1 MEMQFFKKLFA
12 QNKSKR
18 KSVSRF
24 SRTVRFEP
32 LENRELLTASPSDA
46 PINVETYSQQYL
58 EDGVFTCNGTL
69 TFSFG
74 GSETSNQADEMT
86 FSAGSVS
93 IKAIPTGLCVNGQG
107 EPLSTVVV
115 NVQAGDS
122 FTAPP
127 GNIQIKGGPFGVYG
141 LEDWTDNDYNDLVVN
156 VSFLPD
162 YVSDPDPESDPKCDC
177 TCGADGVTQNAAGW
191 KDPSNNISRP
201 ADFYNTLN
209 LKAESA
215 LPQNA
220 LNEFPVS
227 VKATYTLNNSITQDV
242 YYTVGSFDPTE
253 KFTTAAQL
261 DTSSLSSGR
270 YDWTIELLYTYAD
283 NTTSNETFTGQT
295 SIVNLSDSPYGAGV
309 NLTGLS
315 HLNFSDWDNQVGS
328 GINWERSCGK
338 KVWFTWDGT
347 DFIAEDGES
356 VNSTLTP
363 NLNGYTIIDHNE
375 RFTFNSA
382 GQLTL
387 REGLTDG
394 ALTMW
399 AYNADGT
406 AYSKTDESG
415 RVTTYSYSNGL
426 LSSVTDFAGRT
437 TTYTYDQ
444 YNRLTSITQPA
455 ADNQSLPQTTS
466 FTYDG
471 TSNRILT
478 QTDPDGTVTA
488 YAYQNGVLTSITRN
502 GITEMQQSAFVSQA
516 LPDLSVEGYDAAH
529 PAQLVSQ
536 QDGQGEYVNKY
547 GVTTSYVLDAN
558 NNVVY
563 QNTNGIEIFS
573 TYDSNGLLLQRT
585 ENNSNTLHVDYRQ
598 TLYEYDARGNL
609 TLVTYPDG
617 STERWTYDGTFDQVT
632 SYTDPLGNRTIYT
645 VDSVTGLTT
654 SARQVVGEV
663 DDLQNGETDDVVTLY
678 AYNADKRLV
687 SVTDALGFVT
697 AYTYDARGNVLTE
710 TTAYGTALAAATLY
724 TYDSADRL
732 TSSTDPLG
740 RTTNYQYDALDRLV
754 QTTLPAAQTGADR
767 LTTQSVYNNLG
778 QLVQSTDVNGAV
790 TVYTYN
796 AAGQLASVATGASTS
811 TYAYNAYGDL
821 LTVTDSLGSVTRY
834 EYNANGKLIAT
845 YAEDGL
851 GASVQTS
858 ATTYDAW
865 GRTATETNAA
875 GVTLSYAYDKM
886 DRVVKITRLNDNV
899 VLETR
904 TYDAAGNLKT
914 VKDALN
920 HTTTYT
926 YDALGNLT
934 QIVNPD
940 GSATQY
946 AYDKL
951 GRIVSTTDALG
962 NTTAYTYDANGNQTS
977 ATDAEGNTTSYTYDA
992 AGQLVSSA
1000 DPSGS
1005 VATYAYDGLGR
1016 NTSVTLSNINNT
1028 ESVTT
1033 STVYSIQTIDSV
1045 RYNVVTQYD
1054 ALGNATVSTYDV
1066 YGDLLSV
1073 QQGTAVTTYNYN
1085 SEGQLI
1091 SQTDALNHTTQYAY
1105 DYLGNLAS
1113 VTAADNTVTTYNYNA
1128 AGQLISQT
1136 DALGTITQYSYDYL
1150 GNVVSTVVINNTG
1163 SLAPSSDNL
1172 YPISSW
1178 LDESQTFNGTSDK
1191 VVIGNPAELNFTG
1204 EITLSATVK
1213 IDSFNGFQDILA
1225 HGYTFSPA
1233 GEVFLRLNGNLIQV
1247 GSYNGP
1253 TYGATALLDASDLG
1267 QWITFT
1273 GTYDGENWNLYKD
1286 GVLIVST
1293 PSAVGAVTVNADWV
1307 IGASAQNDRFF
1318 KGEIKDVAIWDSAL
1332 SAEEIQLYRQYGP
1345 CQYAALNKST
1355 YNAVGWLTSSTDAE
1369 GNTASY
1375 TYDSM
1380 GRVLTVTDAL
1390 ENTTSYTYDL
1400 LGRVFEQTTPQ
1411 GTVTRYTYDA
1421 VGNVLKTE
1429 QYDSSE
1435 IALPA
1440 ASWLD
1445 TAQTFNGTS
1454 DKVVIGN
1461 PADLNFT
1468 GEITLTATVKID
1480 SFNGLQDILAHGYT
1494 FTPDGEVFLRL
1505 LDNQIQVGSFNGM
1518 TYCAS
1523 ANLDASDLGQWIT
1536 FTGTYDGTNWNLYKD
1551 GVLIASTASSIGA
1564 VTVNADW
1571 VIGASAQNNRFFDG
1585 EIKDVAIYRSALTA
1599 TQVAALYN
1607 GTLDNN
1613 VITTTYTYTPAGAV
1627 ASITDPEGNTT
1638 SYQYD
1643 YRGLQTS
1650 ITDPL
1655 GNAITT
1661 AYNAN
1666 GQPVSQTDALNN
1678 TTSYTYNSYG
1688 KVLTVT
1694 DAESN
1699 VTSYSYNLLGQ
1710 MTSLTDPEGN
1720 ATSWTYDSMGRVVSE
1735 TNEKNAIRAYEYD
1748 DLGRLIQTTDR
1759 NGRVIQYEYDYLGR
1773 QTAEKWLD
1781 SNNAVIGSIEYTFDG
1796 NNNLLTVTDSISG
1809 TNYEYQ
1815 YDALNRCIYTCID
1828 AAELNSPVYLSYLYN
1843 DSDLTVTET
1852 LTGLINGV
1860 VAPYYQNVYQ
1870 YDVFG
1875 RLESISQTG
1884 TGLTAKSIEY
1894 FYNKLGQ
1901 RTGATYKQNGGTV
1914 SESAWLYDVAGKISS
1929 IQHKTASDAVF
1940 ADYGFT
1946 WDAGNRITEFE
1957 TVDGTAEYTYDKTG
1971 QLTGADYDYITDE
1984 LYTYDDNGNRTNA
1997 GYVTGEN
2004 NETLSDGVYR
2014 YSYDNEGN
2022 RTEKFLWTDSNNNGI
2037 IDASEKTLVQTYEWD
2052 YRNRLSSVTNYE
2064 NGIAKEVIDYLY
2076 DYLNLMIERTV
2087 TDAATSILQSSDF
2100 NIYSNGQVV
2109 LEYDT
2114 TSSVDVVKT
2123 VNLWGANIDEL
2134 AAVEQIA
2141 QSVNDSNVILWAYG
2155 DHLNSIRD
2163 IVLYDSIAQTAAI
2176 VNHLI
2181 YNAFGILVSS
2191 TDGAANP
2198 ASISP
2203 LLNYRYTGKFF
2214 DDSTG
2219 LQNNINRWYDNTIG
2233 KWISVDPIGF
2243 KGGDSNLYRYARN
2256 TTMFLDHNGLF
2267 TQEDWNAIDNM
2278 SEYEFRMFLDRH
2290 PFDPDYADIKYYYYR
2305 VIQPLN
2311 EIKYQIDLLQKK
2323 LSENPFDK
2331 PYWFINDEILEIERE
2346 RFGIHEWFLNN
2357 SFNDSSNI
2365 VNSPYLRNANPQ
2377 VGIPSVP
2384 YAVNPYGG
2392 FGSNN
2397 SNHNPDSNSE
2407 GSAPHSINDFNW
2419 SINFDRQKY
2428 FTNTSPNIISV
2439 PQISLSSDN
2448 FSKDY
2453 ITKLHVD
2460 NYTNNDSLNKW
2471 KWEYGIDSSPLSILE
2486 KKDSFQH
2493 FASTF
2498 DSYDNKCMTNFEVRR
2513 WGLRPDYN
2521 NGFGFKSN
2529 IYIRFHRIDI
2539 QIDMNFY
2546 YLPEITPF
2554 DLWFFHYNGNR
2565 EQYQFF
2571 FNLKGLW

>member
-74 GSETSNQADEMT
+74 GSETANQDDEMT
-86 FSAGSVS
+86 FSAGGVS
-93 IKAIPTGLCVNGQG
+93 ITATQTGLCVTGQSDPSG
-107 EPLSTVVV
+107 TIVV

-122 FTAPP
+122 FSAPSR
-127 GNIQIKGGPFGVYG
+127 NIQVTGGTFGTYG
-141 LEDWTDNDYNDLVVN
+141 LEDWADSDYNDLVVH

-845 YAEDGL
+845 YTEDGL
-851 GASVQTS
+851 GSSVQTS
-858 ATTYDAW
+858 AVTYDAW

-875 GVTLSYAYDKM
+875 GVTLSYEYDKM
-886 DRVVKITRLNDNV
+886 DRVVKITCLNDNV

-914 VKDALN
+914 VTDALN

-1033 STVYSIQTIDSV
+1033 STVYSIQTVDSV

-1054 ALGNATVSTYDV
+1054 ALGNSVVSTYDV

-1073 QQGTAVTTYNYN
+1073 QQGTAITTYAYN
-1085 SEGQLI
+1085 SEGQLV

-1355 YNAVGWLTSSTDAE
+1355 YNALGWLTTSTDAN
-1369 GNTASY
+1369 GNATSY

-1390 ENTTSYTYDL
+1390 GNTTSYVYDL

-1411 GTVTRYTYDA
+1411 GAVTRYTYDA
-1421 VGNVLKTE
+1421 VGNVTKTE
-1429 QYDSSE
+1429 QYDLS
-1435 IALPA
+1435 
-1440 ASWLD
+1440 D
-1445 TAQTFNGTS
+1445 TS
-1454 DKVVIGN
+1454 
-1461 PADLNFT
+1461 
-1468 GEITLTATVKID
+1468 ITPT
-1480 SFNGLQDILAHGYT
+1480 
-1494 FTPDGEVFLRL
+1494 
-1505 LDNQIQVGSFNGM
+1505 
-1518 TYCAS
+1518 
-1523 ANLDASDLGQWIT
+1523 
-1536 FTGTYDGTNWNLYKD
+1536 
-1551 GVLIASTASSIGA
+1551 
-1564 VTVNADW
+1564 
-1571 VIGASAQNNRFFDG
+1571 
-1585 EIKDVAIYRSALTA
+1585 
-1599 TQVAALYN
+1599 
-1607 GTLDNN
+1607 
-1613 VITTTYTYTPAGAV
+1613 VITTLYTYTPTGAV

-1638 SYQYD
+1638 SYGYD
-1643 YRGLQTS
+1643 YRGL
-1650 ITDPL
+1650 
-1655 GNAITT
+1655 AI
-1661 AYNAN
+1661 
-1666 GQPVSQTDALNN
+1666 
-1678 TTSYTYNSYG
+1678 
-1688 KVLTVT
+1688 
-1694 DAESN
+1694 
-1699 VTSYSYNLLGQ
+1699 
-1710 MTSLTDPEGN
+1710 
-1720 ATSWTYDSMGRVVSE
+1720 SE
-1735 TNEKNAIRAYEYD
+1735 TNAKGYTRYFEYD
-1748 DLGRLIQTTDR
+1748 ANGRLTEKTDR
-1759 NGRVIQYEYDYLGR
+1759 NGRVTTYTYDAAGRLTSESWLDSSNNAVNTFTYQYDILGNLLSAFDGVSSCDYTYDTMNRIDSMTIMFDAQMAVFSYTYDTLGRQTESSLRLNGVQDRTINIEYDYLGR
-1773 QTAEKWLD
+1773 ALSAELTGNALNDILAEFDYNSVGALTDVRRFEWDDTDELYNLIAQSQYQYNARNQITNITHAD
-1781 SNNAVIGSIEYTFDG
+1781 ASNVAIAAHSYSFSPDG
-1796 NNNLLTVTDSISG
+1796 NITQYTNSIDGTVTY
-1809 TNYEYQ
+1809 TN
-1815 YDALNRCIYTCID
+1815 DFL
-1828 AAELNSPVYLSYLYN
+1828 
-1843 DSDLTVTET
+1843 
-1852 LTGLINGV
+1852 
-1860 VAPYYQNVYQ
+1860 
-1870 YDVFG
+1870 
-1875 RLESISQTG
+1875 
-1884 TGLTAKSIEY
+1884 
-1894 FYNKLGQ
+1894 
-1901 RTGATYKQNGGTV
+1901 
-1914 SESAWLYDVAGKISS
+1914 
-1929 IQHKTASDAVF
+1929 
-1940 ADYGFT
+1940 
-1946 WDAGNRITEFE
+1946 
-1957 TVDGTAEYTYDKTG
+1957 G
-1971 QLTGADYDYITDE
+1971 QLTGADYSNLLIHDE
-1984 LYTYDDNGNRTNA
+1984 SYQYDLNGNRELVTNANGDLVVYSTGLNNELNSDGNYSYTYDA
-1997 GYVTGEN
+1997 
-2004 NETLSDGVYR
+2004 
-2014 YSYDNEGN
+2014 EGN
-2022 RTEKFLWTDSNNNGI
+2022 RISKTNAAGTEREL
-2037 IDASEKTLVQTYEWD
+2037 YEWD
-2052 YRNRLSSVTNYE
+2052 YRNRLSSVTKQEYNATTQEWETVQIVEY
-2064 NGIAKEVIDYLY
+2064 AY
-2076 DYLNLMIERTV
+2076 DYNNVLIRKVLDANGDGTADSKTLFLPENYQTAIQLDDADLSDSTYETV
-2087 TDAATSILQSSDF
+2087 SHRYLWTPQNQDKLLA
-2100 NIYSNGQVV
+2100 
-2109 LEYDT
+2109 
-2114 TSSVDVVKT
+2114 DVT
-2123 VNLWGANIDEL
+2123 PTETLWTL
-2134 AAVEQIA
+2134 T
-2141 QSVNDSNVILWAYG
+2141 
-2155 DHLNSIRD
+2155 DHLGTIRD
-2163 IVLYDSIAQTAAI
+2163 IIQNTPSGLVVPAHVIYDAYGNVLSCKDANGTNVSNP
-2176 VNHLI
+2176 VL
-2181 YNAFGILVSS
+2181 FGF
-2191 TDGAANP
+2191 
-2198 ASISP
+2198 
-2203 LLNYRYTGKFF
+2203 TGKYF
-2214 DDSTG
+2214 DADTQ
-2219 LQNNINRWYDNTIG
+2219 LQNNVNRWYDATTG
-2233 KWISVDPIGF
+2233 RWLSTDPIGF
-2243 KGGDSNLYRYARN
+2243 NGNDTNLYRYVGNRIGIS
-2256 TTMFLDHNGLF
+2256 FDIYGLSEYQEGDF
-2267 TQEDWNAIDNM
+2267 TPTIINDLGSGEHGCLADSMTENEQKLYDNM
-2278 SEYEFRMFLDRH
+2278 QWVVFFANVWGYHDAAKHLRH
-2290 PFDPDYADIKYYYYR
+2290 Y
-2305 VIQPLN
+2305 LN
-2311 EIKYQIDLLQKK
+2311 NTGNDLEIDLARFIREVPSAQPIIDEEISMAKNFAETIK
-2323 LSENPFDK
+2323 DK
-2331 PYWFINDEILEIERE
+2331 NSFKISSSRTTEGYATKDTPNWFYAVGGYSLYGKGEVSLCNDEYTMIFTIYFDDRYNWDAGKGVKI
-2346 RFGIHEWFLNN
+2346 FGYPISDVSLGRLH
-2357 SFNDSSNI
+2357 
-2365 VNSPYLRNANPQ
+2365 Q
-2377 VGIPSVP
+2377 VGL
-2384 YAVNPYGG
+2384 GQ
-2392 FGSNN
+2392 
-2397 SNHNPDSNSE
+2397 E
-2407 GSAPHSINDFNW
+2407 FN
-2419 SINFDRQKY
+2419 IKGEVQY
-2428 FTNTSPNIISV
+2428 II
-2439 PQISLSSDN
+2439 
-2448 FSKDY
+2448 
-2453 ITKLHVD
+2453 
-2460 NYTNNDSLNKW
+2460 KW
-2471 KWEYGIDSSPLSILE
+2471 KKGTESYAI
-2486 KKDSFQH
+2486 KDKTPSQKR
-2493 FASTF
+2493 
-2498 DSYDNKCMTNFEVRR
+2498 DLRDNRR
-2513 WGLRPDYN
+2513 
-2521 NGFGFKSN
+2521 
-2529 IYIRFHRIDI
+2529 
-2539 QIDMNFY
+2539 
-2546 YLPEITPF
+2546 
-2554 DLWFFHYNGNR
+2554 
-2565 EQYQFF
+2565 
-2571 FNLKGLW
+2571 

>member
-12 QNKSKR
+12 QNNSKR

-24 SRTVRFEP
+24 SRTSRFEP
-32 LENRELLTASPSDA
+32 LENRELLTASPSDV
-46 PINVETYSQQYL
+46 PINIETYSQQYL

-69 TFSFG
+69 TFSFV

-86 FSAGSVS
+86 FSAGGVS
-93 IKAIPTGLCVNGQG
+93 ITAIPTGLCVNGQG
-107 EPLSTVVV
+107 EPSSTVVV

-122 FTAPP
+122 FTTPP
-127 GNIQIKGGPFGVYG
+127 GNIKYPDGPFGVYG

-162 YVSDPDPESDPKCDC
+162 YVSDPDPESDPKCEC
-177 TCGADGVTQNAAGW
+177 TCGINDVTQNAAGW
-191 KDPSNNISRP
+191 KDPSNFISLP
-201 ADFYNTLN
+201 ADFYNILN
-209 LKAESA
+209 LKAEST

-227 VKATYTLNNSITQDV
+227 VKATYTLNNSITQEV
-242 YYTVGSFDPTE
+242 YYTVGSFDPSE

-283 NTTSNETFTGQT
+283 NTTSNETFSGQT

-356 VNSTLTP
+356 VNSTLTS
-363 NLNGYTIIDHNE
+363 NLNGTYTIIDHNE

-394 ALTMW
+394 ALTTW

-406 AYSKTDESG
+406 ANSKTDESG

-437 TTYTYDQ
+437 TTYSYDQ
-444 YNRLTSITQPA
+444 YNRLTTIAQPA

-529 PAQLVSQ
+529 PAQLISQ

-585 ENNSNTLHVDYRQ
+585 ENNSNTSSVDYRQ

-609 TLVTYPDG
+609 TLVTYPDN
-617 STERWTYDGTFDQVT
+617 STESWTYDGTFDQVT
-632 SYTDPLGNRTIYT
+632 SYTDPLGNVTLYT

-710 TTAYGTALAAATLY
+710 TTAYGTALAAATVY

-740 RTTNYQYDALDRLV
+740 RTTNYQYDNLDRLI
-754 QTTLPAAQTGADR
+754 QTTLPAAQTGAGR

-778 QLVQSTDVNGAV
+778 QLTQSTDVNGAV

-845 YAEDGL
+845 YTEDGL
-851 GASVQTS
+851 GDSVQTS

-1005 VATYAYDGLGR
+1005 VASYTYDGLGR
-1016 NTSVTLSNINNT
+1016 NTSVTLSNASGT
-1028 ESVTT
+1028 ASTTT
-1033 STVYSIQTIDSV
+1033 STTYSIETNNGV

-1073 QQGTAVTTYNYN
+1073 QQGTAITTYAYN
-1085 SEGQLI
+1085 SEGQLL

-1136 DALGTITQYSYDYL
+1136 DALGAVTQYSYDYS
-1150 GNVVSTVVINNTG
+1150 GSVVSTVVINNTG
-1163 SLAPSSDNL
+1163 SLAPSSD
-1172 YPISSW
+1172 
-1178 LDESQTFNGTSDK
+1178 D
-1191 VVIGNPAELNFTG
+1191 
-1204 EITLSATVK
+1204 LSPV
-1213 IDSFNGFQDILA
+1213 D
-1225 HGYTFSPA
+1225 
-1233 GEVFLRLNGNLIQV
+1233 
-1247 GSYNGP
+1247 
-1253 TYGATALLDASDLG
+1253 
-1267 QWITFT
+1267 
-1273 GTYDGENWNLYKD
+1273 
-1286 GVLIVST
+1286 
-1293 PSAVGAVTVNADWV
+1293 
-1307 IGASAQNDRFF
+1307 
-1318 KGEIKDVAIWDSAL
+1318 
-1332 SAEEIQLYRQYGP
+1332 
-1345 CQYAALNKST
+1345 
-1355 YNAVGWLTSSTDAE
+1355 
-1369 GNTASY
+1369 
-1375 TYDSM
+1375 
-1380 GRVLTVTDAL
+1380 
-1390 ENTTSYTYDL
+1390 
-1400 LGRVFEQTTPQ
+1400 
-1411 GTVTRYTYDA
+1411 
-1421 VGNVLKTE
+1421 
-1429 QYDSSE
+1429 
-1435 IALPA
+1435 
-1440 ASWLD
+1440 SWLD

-1461 PADLNFT
+1461 PSDLNFT

-1480 SFNGLQDILAHGYT
+1480 AFGGAQDILAHGYT
-1494 FTPDGEVFLRL
+1494 RNPNAEVFLRL
-1505 LDNQIQVGSFNGM
+1505 SGNKIQVGSYNGSNHY
-1518 TYCAS
+1518 TES
-1523 ANLDASDLGQWIT
+1523 TLSNDDLGQWIT

-1551 GVLIASTASSIGA
+1551 GVLIASSASSVGAVTVNADWVIGASAQNDRFFDGDIKDVAIWDSALSAEEIQLYRQYGACQYTSLNKSTYNAAGWLTSSTDANGNTTSYTYDSMGRVLTVTDALNQTTSYSYDLLGRVYEQTTPQGAVTRYTYDAVGNVLKTEQYDSTQTALPAASWLDVAETFNGTSDKVVIGNQSELNFTGEITLTATVKIDAFNGLQDILAHGYTQNPNAEVFLRLNGNKIQVGSYNGQTYYTESTLSESDLGQWITFTGTYDGENWNLYKDGVLIASSASSVGA

-1585 EIKDVAIYRSALTA
+1585 DIKDVAVYRSALSA
-1599 TQVAALYN
+1599 SQVAALYN

-1613 VITTTYTYTPAGAV
+1613 VITTLYTYTPTGAV

-1638 SYQYD
+1638 SYSYD
-1643 YRGLQTS
+1643 YRGLV
-1650 ITDPL
+1650 I
-1655 GNAITT
+1655 
-1661 AYNAN
+1661 
-1666 GQPVSQTDALNN
+1666 
-1678 TTSYTYNSYG
+1678 
-1688 KVLTVT
+1688 
-1694 DAESN
+1694 
-1699 VTSYSYNLLGQ
+1699 
-1710 MTSLTDPEGN
+1710 
-1720 ATSWTYDSMGRVVSE
+1720 SE
-1735 TNEKNAIRAYEYD
+1735 TNAKGYTRYFEYD
-1748 DLGRLIQTTDR
+1748 AAGRLTEKTDR
-1759 NGRVIQYEYDYLGR
+1759 NGRVTTYTYDAAGRLTSESWLDSSNNAVNTFTYQYDILGNLLSAFDGVSCCDYTYDIMNRIDSKIILFDAQMAIFSYSYDTLGRQTESSLRLNGVQDRTINIEYDYLGR
-1773 QTAEKWLD
+1773 ALSAELTGNAIND
-1781 SNNAVIGSIEYTFDG
+1781 ILAEFDYNAVGA
-1796 NNNLLTVTDSISG
+1796 LTNV
-1809 TNYEYQ
+1809 NRYEWDDNDDLY
-1815 YDALNRCIYTCID
+1815 
-1828 AAELNSPVYLSYLYN
+1828 EL
-1843 DSDLTVTET
+1843 
-1852 LTGLINGV
+1852 I
-1860 VAPYYQNVYQ
+1860 
-1870 YDVFG
+1870 
-1875 RLESISQTG
+1875 
-1884 TGLTAKSIEY
+1884 AKSNIQ
-1894 FYNKLGQ
+1894 YNARNQ
-1901 RTGATYKQNGGTV
+1901 IT
-1914 SESAWLYDVAGKISS
+1914 S
-1929 IQHKTASDAVF
+1929 INHQ
-1940 ADYGFT
+1940 
-1946 WDAGNRITEFE
+1946 
-1957 TVDGTAEYTYDKTG
+1957 
-1971 QLTGADYDYITDE
+1971 
-1984 LYTYDDNGNRTNA
+1984 
-1997 GYVTGEN
+1997 
-2004 NETLSDGVYR
+2004 
-2014 YSYDNEGN
+2014 
-2022 RTEKFLWTDSNNNGI
+2022 DSNNNNIVSHGYLYNADGNI
-2037 IDASEKTLVQTYEWD
+2037 SQYTNSLDGSVLYDYDFLGQLIGADYSNLNIPDESYQYDLNGNRELVTNANGDLVVYSTGLNNELNSDGNYSYTYDAEGNRISKTNSTGTERELYEWD
-2052 YRNRLSSVTNYE
+2052 YRNRLSKVTKQTYDSVSETWEDVQIVEY
-2064 NGIAKEVIDYLY
+2064 AY
-2076 DYLNLMIERTV
+2076 DYNNVLIRKVLDANGDGTADSKTLFLPENYQTAIQLDDADLSDSTYETV
-2087 TDAATSILQSSDF
+2087 SHRYLWTP
-2100 NIYSNGQVV
+2100 GQQDK
-2109 LEYDT
+2109 LLA
-2114 TSSVDVVKT
+2114 DVT
-2123 VNLWGANIDEL
+2123 PTETLWTL
-2134 AAVEQIA
+2134 T
-2141 QSVNDSNVILWAYG
+2141 
-2155 DHLNSIRD
+2155 DHLGTIRD
-2163 IVLYDSIAQTAAI
+2163 IVKNTPSGLIVPAHIIYDAYGNVLSCKDPNGTDVSNPVI
-2176 VNHLI
+2176 
-2181 YNAFGILVSS
+2181 FGF
-2191 TDGAANP
+2191 
-2198 ASISP
+2198 
-2203 LLNYRYTGKFF
+2203 TGKYF
-2214 DDSTG
+2214 DADTQ
-2219 LQNNINRWYDNTIG
+2219 LQNNVNRWYDSTTG
-2233 KWISVDPIGF
+2233 RWLSTDPIGF
-2243 KGGDSNLYRYARN
+2243 NGNDTNLYRYVGN
-2256 TTMFLDHNGLF
+2256 SINHYLDFNGLVKLMPIHVKYYCDKCGTF
-2267 TQEDWNAIDNM
+2267 VIPKTKEVYSVQHINIRTPITFKGIFAAQLKIQVDTGIKKLTYNEEINVIKYLKDIWEDEFIILKETIDNRPKGGCKKGKM
-2278 SEYEFRMFLDRH
+2278 
-2290 PFDPDYADIKYYYYR
+2290 YR
-2305 VIQPLN
+2305 VYSDKSKAQSEFKIKIPLDQRKRTYSS
-2311 EIKYQIDLLQKK
+2311 EISVSFDETGKIIAFHGIKIKYQIEYEIDTGA
-2323 LSENPFDK
+2323 
-2331 PYWFINDEILEIERE
+2331 EILIE
-2346 RFGIHEWFLNN
+2346 
-2357 SFNDSSNI
+2357 
-2365 VNSPYLRNANPQ
+2365 
-2377 VGIPSVP
+2377 
-2384 YAVNPYGG
+2384 
-2392 FGSNN
+2392 
-2397 SNHNPDSNSE
+2397 
-2407 GSAPHSINDFNW
+2407 
-2419 SINFDRQKY
+2419 Y
-2428 FTNTSPNIISV
+2428 F
-2439 PQISLSSDN
+2439 
-2448 FSKDY
+2448 
-2453 ITKLHVD
+2453 HC
-2460 NYTNNDSLNKW
+2460 
-2471 KWEYGIDSSPLSILE
+2471 
-2486 KKDSFQH
+2486 H
-2493 FASTF
+2493 
-2498 DSYDNKCMTNFEVRR
+2498 C
-2513 WGLRPDYN
+2513 
-2521 NGFGFKSN
+2521 
-2529 IYIRFHRIDI
+2529 
-2539 QIDMNFY
+2539 
-2546 YLPEITPF
+2546 
-2554 DLWFFHYNGNR
+2554 
-2565 EQYQFF
+2565 
-2571 FNLKGLW
+2571 

>member
-1 MEMQFFKKLFA
+1 MRMQFFKKLFA
-12 QNKSKR
+12 QTKSKR
-18 KSVSRF
+18 NSVSRF

-69 TFSFG
+69 TVTFL
-74 GSETSNQADEMT
+74 GSETANQDDEMT
-86 FSAGSVS
+86 FSAGGVS
-93 IKAIPTGLCVNGQG
+93 ITATQTGLCVTGQSDPSG
-107 EPLSTVVV
+107 TIVV

-122 FTAPP
+122 FSAPS
-127 GNIQIKGGPFGVYG
+127 GNIQVTGGTFGTYG
-141 LEDWTDNDYNDLVVN
+141 LEDWADSDYNDLVVG

-191 KDPSNNISRP
+191 KDPSNNISLP

-209 LKAESA
+209 LKAEST

-242 YYTVGSFDPTE
+242 YYTVGSFDPSE
-253 KFTTAAQL
+253 KFTTAALL

-363 NLNGYTIIDHNE
+363 NLNGTYTIIDHNE

-437 TTYTYDQ
+437 TTYSYDQ
-444 YNRLTSITQPA
+444 SNRLTSITQPA

-502 GITEMQQSAFVSQA
+502 GITEMQQSAFASQA

-585 ENNSNTLHVDYRQ
+585 ENNSNTSSVDYRQ

-609 TLVTYPDG
+609 TLVTYLDG

-654 SARQVVGEV
+654 SARQVVGEL
-663 DDLQNGETDDVVTLY
+663 DSPQNGETDDVVTLY

-778 QLVQSTDVNGAV
+778 QLTQSTDVNGAV
-790 TVYTYN
+790 TTYTYN
-796 AAGQLASVATGASTS
+796 AAGQLATITTGASIT

-821 LTVTDSLGSVTRY
+821 LTVTDSLGAITRY
-834 EYNANGKLIAT
+834 EYNANGKLVAT
-845 YAEDGL
+845 YTEDQT

-858 ATTYDAW
+858 AVTYDAW

-875 GVTLSYAYDKM
+875 GVTLSYEYDKM

-962 NTTAYTYDANGNQTS
+962 NTTSYTYDANGNQTS
-977 ATDAEGNTTSYTYDA
+977 ATDALNHTTSYTYAA
-992 AGQLVSSA
+992 AGQLVSST

-1016 NTSVTLSNINNT
+1016 NTSVTLSNVSGT
-1028 ESVTT
+1028 ESTTT
-1033 STVYSIQTIDSV
+1033 STTYSIETNNGV

-1054 ALGNATVSTYDV
+1054 ALGNATVSTYNV

-1073 QQGTAVTTYNYN
+1073 QQGTATTTYTYN
-1085 SEGQLI
+1085 SEGQLLT
-1091 SQTDALNHTTQYAY
+1091 QTDALGNTTSYSY

-1113 VTAADNTVTTYNYNA
+1113 VIAADNTVTTYNYNA

-1136 DALGTITQYSYDYL
+1136 DALGVTTRYEYNYS
-1150 GNVVSTVVINNTG
+1150 GQVVKTTVAENSVVPA
-1163 SLAPSSDNL
+1163 LA
-1172 YPISSW
+1172 SW

-1191 VVIGNPAELNFTG
+1191 VVIGNPSDLNFTG

-1213 IDSFNGFQDILA
+1213 IDAFGGAQDIIA
-1225 HGYTFSPA
+1225 HGYTLSPDA
-1233 GEVFLRLNGNLIQV
+1233 EIFLRLSGNEIQV
-1247 GSYNGP
+1247 GSYDGT
-1253 TYGATALLDASDLG
+1253 TYFTAAALTAADLG
-1267 QWITFT
+1267 TWITFT

-1355 YNAVGWLTSSTDAE
+1355 YNALGWLTSSTDAE
-1369 GNTASY
+1369 GNATSY

-1390 ENTTSYTYDL
+1390 GNTTSYTYDL

-1411 GTVTRYTYDA
+1411 GAVTRYTYDA
-1421 VGNVLKTE
+1421 VGNVTKTE
-1429 QYDSSE
+1429 QYDNSQT
-1435 IALPA
+1435 AFPA

-1445 TAQTFNGTS
+1445 TAQTFNGYS

-1480 SFNGLQDILAHGYT
+1480 AFNGAQDIIAHGYT
-1494 FTPDGEVFLRL
+1494 LSPDAEIFLRL
-1505 LDNQIQVGSFNGM
+1505 SGNEIQVGSYDGT
-1518 TYCAS
+1518 TYFTA
-1523 ANLDASDLGQWIT
+1523 AALTAADLGTWIT
-1536 FTGTYDGTNWNLYKD
+1536 FTGTYDGENWNLYKD
-1551 GVLIASTASSIGA
+1551 GVLIASSASSVGA
-1564 VTVNADW
+1564 VTVNSDW

-1585 EIKDVAIYRSALTA
+1585 DIKDVAVYRSALSA
-1599 TQVAALYN
+1599 SQVAALYN
-1607 GTLDNN
+1607 GTLENN
-1613 VITTTYTYTPAGAV
+1613 IVTTSYAYTPSGAV

-1638 SYQYD
+1638 SYGYD
-1643 YRGLQTS
+1643 YRGL
-1650 ITDPL
+1650 
-1655 GNAITT
+1655 AI
-1661 AYNAN
+1661 
-1666 GQPVSQTDALNN
+1666 
-1678 TTSYTYNSYG
+1678 
-1688 KVLTVT
+1688 
-1694 DAESN
+1694 
-1699 VTSYSYNLLGQ
+1699 
-1710 MTSLTDPEGN
+1710 
-1720 ATSWTYDSMGRVVSE
+1720 SE
-1735 TNEKNAIRAYEYD
+1735 TNAKGYTRYFEYD
-1748 DLGRLIQTTDR
+1748 ANGRLTEKTDR
-1759 NGRVIQYEYDYLGR
+1759 NGRVTTYTYDTAGRLTSERWLDLSNNAVNAFTYTYDLLGNLLTVSDGVSSYTYTYDTMNRIDTMSFTFDGQTALFDYAYDLAGRQTQSALTLNNVADRTINIEYDYLGR
-1773 QTAEKWLD
+1773 AISAELTGNAINDILAEFDYNAVGALTNVNRYEWDDNDDLYELIARSNIQYNANNQITNINHQD
-1781 SNNAVIGSIEYTFDG
+1781 SNN
-1796 NNNLLTVTDSISG
+1796 NNIVSHG
-1809 TNYEYQ
+1809 
-1815 YDALNRCIYTCID
+1815 
-1828 AAELNSPVYLSYLYN
+1828 YLYN
-1843 DSDLTVTET
+1843 AD
-1852 LTGLINGV
+1852 GN
-1860 VAPYYQNVYQ
+1860 
-1870 YDVFG
+1870 
-1875 RLESISQTG
+1875 ISQYTNSLDG
-1884 TGLTAKSIEY
+1884 S
-1894 FYNKLGQ
+1894 
-1901 RTGATYKQNGGTV
+1901 V
-1914 SESAWLYDVAGKISS
+1914 LYD
-1929 IQHKTASDAVF
+1929 
-1940 ADYGFT
+1940 
-1946 WDAGNRITEFE
+1946 
-1957 TVDGTAEYTYDKTG
+1957 YDFLG
-1971 QLTGADYDYITDE
+1971 QLTGANYSNLDITDE
-1984 LYTYDDNGNRTNA
+1984 SYQYDINGNRELVTNANGDLVVYSTGLNNELNSDGNYSYTYDA
-1997 GYVTGEN
+1997 
-2004 NETLSDGVYR
+2004 
-2014 YSYDNEGN
+2014 EGN
-2022 RTEKFLWTDSNNNGI
+2022 RISKTNAAGTERELYS
-2037 IDASEKTLVQTYEWD
+2037 WD
-2052 YRNRLSSVTNYE
+2052 YRNRLESVTKQEYNATTQEWQTVQIVEY
-2064 NGIAKEVIDYLY
+2064 AY
-2076 DYLNLMIERTV
+2076 DYNNVLIRKVLDANGDGTADSKTLFLPENYQTAIQLDDADLSDSTYETV
-2087 TDAATSILQSSDF
+2087 SHRYLWTPQNQDKLLA
-2100 NIYSNGQVV
+2100 
-2109 LEYDT
+2109 
-2114 TSSVDVVKT
+2114 DVT
-2123 VNLWGANIDEL
+2123 PSETLWTL
-2134 AAVEQIA
+2134 
-2141 QSVNDSNVILWAYG
+2141 S
-2155 DHLNSIRD
+2155 DHLGTIRD
-2163 IVLYDSIAQTAAI
+2163 IIQQTSTGIIQKAHIIYDAYGNVLSCKDANGTDIDNP
-2176 VNHLI
+2176 VL
-2181 YNAFGILVSS
+2181 FGF
-2191 TDGAANP
+2191 
-2198 ASISP
+2198 
-2203 LLNYRYTGKFF
+2203 TGKYF
-2214 DDSTG
+2214 DADTQ
-2219 LQNNINRWYDNTIG
+2219 LQNNVNRWYDAVTG
-2233 KWISVDPIGF
+2233 RWLSTDPIGF
-2243 KGGDSNLYRYARN
+2243 NGNDTNLYRYAGNKGVIFKDSLGLISDSVTLSINEAIATGNISYLRFLLEQQIRLN
-2256 TTMFLDHNGLF
+2256 LSKETVLYVKTAIRIMEYSDTMKSGDTIRDTCQTHKIQCLMTRLADYDWYWGTGHRCDNCYNSCIQNNGVWPCKL
-2267 TQEDWNAIDNM
+2267 WNGKTC
-2278 SEYEFRMFLDRH
+2278 
-2290 PFDPDYADIKYYYYR
+2290 KYY
-2305 VIQPLN
+2305 N
-2311 EIKYQIDLLQKK
+2311 FKK
-2323 LSENPFDK
+2323 
-2331 PYWFINDEILEIERE
+2331 
-2346 RFGIHEWFLNN
+2346 
-2357 SFNDSSNI
+2357 
-2365 VNSPYLRNANPQ
+2365 
-2377 VGIPSVP
+2377 
-2384 YAVNPYGG
+2384 
-2392 FGSNN
+2392 
-2397 SNHNPDSNSE
+2397 
-2407 GSAPHSINDFNW
+2407 
-2419 SINFDRQKY
+2419 
-2428 FTNTSPNIISV
+2428 
-2439 PQISLSSDN
+2439 
-2448 FSKDY
+2448 SK
-2453 ITKLHVD
+2453 
-2460 NYTNNDSLNKW
+2460 
-2471 KWEYGIDSSPLSILE
+2471 
-2486 KKDSFQH
+2486 
-2493 FASTF
+2493 
-2498 DSYDNKCMTNFEVRR
+2498 
-2513 WGLRPDYN
+2513 
-2521 NGFGFKSN
+2521 
-2529 IYIRFHRIDI
+2529 
-2539 QIDMNFY
+2539 
-2546 YLPEITPF
+2546 
-2554 DLWFFHYNGNR
+2554 
-2565 EQYQFF
+2565 
-2571 FNLKGLW
+2571 

>member
-24 SRTVRFEP
+24 SRTSRFEP
-32 LENRELLTASPSDA
+32 LENRELLTASPLDV
-46 PINVETYSQQYL
+46 PINIETYSQQYL

-69 TFSFG
+69 TVTFL
-74 GSETSNQADEMT
+74 GSETANQDDEMT
-86 FSAGSVS
+86 FSAGGVS
-93 IKAIPTGLCVNGQG
+93 ITATQTGLCVTGQSDPSG
-107 EPLSTVVV
+107 TIVV
-115 NVQAGDS
+115 NVHAGDS
-122 FTAPP
+122 FTAPT

-141 LEDWTDNDYNDLVVN
+141 LEDWADSDYNDLVVG

-162 YVSDPDPESDPKCDC
+162 YVSDPDPESDPKCEC
-177 TCGADGVTQNAAGW
+177 TCGINDVTQNAAGW
-191 KDPSNNISRP
+191 KDPSNFISLP
-201 ADFYNTLN
+201 ADFYNTLT
-209 LKAESA
+209 LKAEST

-347 DFIAEDGES
+347 NFIAEDGES
-356 VNSTLTP
+356 VNSTLTS

-382 GQLTL
+382 GQLTR

-406 AYSKTDESG
+406 ASSKTDESG

-437 TTYTYDQ
+437 TTYSYDQ

-478 QTDPDGTVTA
+478 QTDPDGAVTA

-502 GITEMQQSAFVSQA
+502 GVTEMQQSAFVSQA

-547 GVTTSYVLDAN
+547 GVTTSYVLDAG

-573 TYDSNGLLLQRT
+573 TYDSNGLLLQRL
-585 ENNSNTLHVDYRQ
+585 ENNSNTSSVDYRQ

-609 TLVTYPDG
+609 TLVTYPDN

-632 SYTDPLGNRTIYT
+632 SYTDPLGNKTIYT

-710 TTAYGTALAAATLY
+710 TTAYGTALAAATFY

-732 TSSTDPLG
+732 TSSTDTLG

-754 QTTLPAAQTGADR
+754 QTTLPAAQSGADR

-845 YAEDGL
+845 YTENQTSAR
-851 GASVQTS
+851 VQTS
-858 ATTYDAW
+858 AVTYDAW

-914 VKDALN
+914 VTDALN

-951 GRIVSTTDALG
+951 GRIVSTTDALR
-962 NTTAYTYDANGNQTS
+962 NTTSYTYDANGNQTS

-1016 NTSVTLSNINNT
+1016 NTSVTQSNINKT

-1033 STVYSIQTIDSV
+1033 STVYSIQTVDSV

-1054 ALGNATVSTYDV
+1054 ALGNATTSTYNV
-1066 YGDLLSV
+1066 YGDLFSV
-1073 QQGTAVTTYNYN
+1073 QQGTATTSYTY
-1085 SEGQLI
+1085 SSGGQLLT
-1091 SQTDALNHTTQYAY
+1091 QTDALGNTTSYAY

-1113 VTAADNTVTTYNYNA
+1113 VIAADNTVTTYNYNA
-1128 AGQLISQT
+1128 AGQLLSQT

-1191 VVIGNPAELNFTG
+1191 VVIGNPSELNFTG

-1293 PSAVGAVTVNADWV
+1293 PAPVGAVTVNADWV

-1345 CQYAALNKST
+1345 CQYASLNKST
-1355 YNAVGWLTSSTDAE
+1355 YNVLGWLTSSTDAE
-1369 GNTASY
+1369 GNATSY

-1400 LGRVFEQTTPQ
+1400 LGRVYEQTTPQ
-1411 GTVTRYTYDA
+1411 GTVIRYTYDA
-1421 VGNVLKTE
+1421 VGNVTKTE
-1429 QYDSSE
+1429 QYDLS
-1435 IALPA
+1435 
-1440 ASWLD
+1440 D
-1445 TAQTFNGTS
+1445 TS
-1454 DKVVIGN
+1454 
-1461 PADLNFT
+1461 
-1468 GEITLTATVKID
+1468 ITPT
-1480 SFNGLQDILAHGYT
+1480 
-1494 FTPDGEVFLRL
+1494 
-1505 LDNQIQVGSFNGM
+1505 
-1518 TYCAS
+1518 
-1523 ANLDASDLGQWIT
+1523 
-1536 FTGTYDGTNWNLYKD
+1536 
-1551 GVLIASTASSIGA
+1551 
-1564 VTVNADW
+1564 
-1571 VIGASAQNNRFFDG
+1571 
-1585 EIKDVAIYRSALTA
+1585 
-1599 TQVAALYN
+1599 
-1607 GTLDNN
+1607 
-1613 VITTTYTYTPAGAV
+1613 VITTLYTYTPTGAV
-1627 ASITDPEGNTT
+1627 ASITDPEGNIT
-1638 SYQYD
+1638 SYGYD
-1643 YRGLQTS
+1643 YRGL
-1650 ITDPL
+1650 
-1655 GNAITT
+1655 AI
-1661 AYNAN
+1661 
-1666 GQPVSQTDALNN
+1666 
-1678 TTSYTYNSYG
+1678 
-1688 KVLTVT
+1688 
-1694 DAESN
+1694 
-1699 VTSYSYNLLGQ
+1699 
-1710 MTSLTDPEGN
+1710 
-1720 ATSWTYDSMGRVVSE
+1720 SE
-1735 TNEKNAIRAYEYD
+1735 TNAKGYTRYFEYD
-1748 DLGRLIQTTDR
+1748 ANGRLTEKTDR
-1759 NGRVIQYEYDYLGR
+1759 NGRVTTYTYDAAGRLTSESWLDSSNNAVNTFTYQYDILGNLLSAFDGVSSYVYTYDTMNRLDTMLFTFDGQTALFDYAYDLVGRQTQSALTLNNVADRTINIEYDYLGR
-1773 QTAEKWLD
+1773 AISAELTGNVLNDILAEFDYNAVGALTDVRRFEWDDTDELYNLIAQSQYQYNARNQITSITHQD
-1781 SNNAVIGSIEYTFDG
+1781 SNN
-1796 NNNLLTVTDSISG
+1796 NNTVSHG
-1809 TNYEYQ
+1809 
-1815 YDALNRCIYTCID
+1815 
-1828 AAELNSPVYLSYLYN
+1828 YLYN
-1843 DSDLTVTET
+1843 AD
-1852 LTGLINGV
+1852 GN
-1860 VAPYYQNVYQ
+1860 
-1870 YDVFG
+1870 
-1875 RLESISQTG
+1875 ISQYTNSLDG
-1884 TGLTAKSIEY
+1884 S
-1894 FYNKLGQ
+1894 
-1901 RTGATYKQNGGTV
+1901 V
-1914 SESAWLYDVAGKISS
+1914 LYD
-1929 IQHKTASDAVF
+1929 
-1940 ADYGFT
+1940 
-1946 WDAGNRITEFE
+1946 
-1957 TVDGTAEYTYDKTG
+1957 YDFLG
-1971 QLTGADYDYITDE
+1971 QLTGADYSNLLIHDE
-1984 LYTYDDNGNRTNA
+1984 SYQYDLNGNRELVTNA
-1997 GYVTGEN
+1997 NGDLVVYTTGTN
-2004 NETLSDGVYR
+2004 NELTSDGAFTYA
-2014 YSYDNEGN
+2014 YDAEGN
-2022 RTEKFLWTDSNNNGI
+2022 RISKTNAAGTEREL
-2037 IDASEKTLVQTYEWD
+2037 YEWD
-2052 YRNRLSSVTNYE
+2052 YRNRLSSVTKQEYNATTQTWETVQIVEY
-2064 NGIAKEVIDYLY
+2064 AY
-2076 DYLNLMIERTV
+2076 DYNNVLIRKVLDANGDGTADSKTLFLPENYQTAIQLDDADLSDL
-2087 TDAATSILQSSDF
+2087 TDATVSHRYLWTP
-2100 NIYSNGQVV
+2100 GQQDK
-2109 LEYDT
+2109 LLA
-2114 TSSVDVVKT
+2114 DVT
-2123 VNLWGANIDEL
+2123 PTETLWTL
-2134 AAVEQIA
+2134 T
-2141 QSVNDSNVILWAYG
+2141 
-2155 DHLNSIRD
+2155 DHLGTIRD
-2163 IVLYDSIAQTAAI
+2163 IVKNTPSGLVVPAHIIYDAYGNVLSCKDPNGTDIESPI
-2176 VNHLI
+2176 L
-2181 YNAFGILVSS
+2181 FGF
-2191 TDGAANP
+2191 
-2198 ASISP
+2198 
-2203 LLNYRYTGKFF
+2203 TGKYF
-2214 DDSTG
+2214 DADTQ
-2219 LQNNINRWYDNTIG
+2219 LQNNVNRWYDATTG
-2233 KWISVDPIGF
+2233 RWLSTDPIGF
-2243 KGGDSNLYRYARN
+2243 EGNDTNLYRYAGN
-2256 TTMFLDHNGLF
+2256 KIPQMLDTWGLF
-2267 TQEDWNAIDNM
+2267 NIETLLCTIKKERPALYENVRSNKVKIYTVDNFLRKYLIKSDKTQKI
-2278 SEYEFRMFLDRH
+2278 
-2290 PFDPDYADIKYYYYR
+2290 
-2305 VIQPLN
+2305 
-2311 EIKYQIDLLQKK
+2311 EI
-2323 LSENPFDK
+2323 
-2331 PYWFINDEILEIERE
+2331 R
-2346 RFGIHEWFLNN
+2346 
-2357 SFNDSSNI
+2357 DSS
-2365 VNSPYLRNANPQ
+2365 
-2377 VGIPSVP
+2377 
-2384 YAVNPYGG
+2384 
-2392 FGSNN
+2392 
-2397 SNHNPDSNSE
+2397 E
-2407 GSAPHSINDFNW
+2407 
-2419 SINFDRQKY
+2419 
-2428 FTNTSPNIISV
+2428 
-2439 PQISLSSDN
+2439 
-2448 FSKDY
+2448 
-2453 ITKLHVD
+2453 TKAL
-2460 NYTNNDSLNKW
+2460 
-2471 KWEYGIDSSPLSILE
+2471 
-2486 KKDSFQH
+2486 
-2493 FASTF
+2493 F
-2498 DSYDNKCMTNFEVRR
+2498 DSTKN
-2513 WGLRPDYN
+2513 
-2521 NGFGFKSN
+2521 S
-2529 IYIRFHRIDI
+2529 IYIRKEKNGAILTDCEVIKYLTHEIIHAYDFHQRKDI
-2539 QIDMNFY
+2539 WKDKSVREIRAYVGSYVLYHYLQTGQLLTKKDKEIQDYLMQIKNMLNS
-2546 YLPEITPF
+2546 
-2554 DLWFFHYNGNR
+2554 R
-2565 EQYQFF
+2565 EAYSAKELNDGFVQEYAGEVII
-2571 FNLKGLW
+2571 NETVIWDWTKEPDCNSNKPLEPKCCN

>member
-1 MEMQFFKKLFA
+1 MQFFKKLFA

-24 SRTVRFEP
+24 SRTSRFEP
-32 LENRELLTASPSDA
+32 LENRELLSVS
-46 PINVETYSQQYL
+46 PINSETYSQTYFENGQ
-58 EDGVFTCNGTL
+58 FTCDGTL

-93 IKAIPTGLCVNGQG
+93 ITAIRTGLCVNGQG

-115 NVQAGDS
+115 NVHAGDS
-122 FTAPP
+122 FTAPT
-127 GNIQIKGGPFGVYG
+127 GNIKYPDGPFGVYG

-162 YVSDPDPESDPKCDC
+162 YVSDPDPESDPKCEC
-177 TCGADGVTQNAAGW
+177 TCGINDVTQNAAGW
-191 KDPSNNISRP
+191 KDPSNFIYLP
-201 ADFYNTLN
+201 ADFYNTLT
-209 LKAESA
+209 LKAEST

-227 VKATYTLNNSITQDV
+227 VKATYTLNNSITQEV
-242 YYTVGSFDPTE
+242 YYTVGSFDPSE

-283 NTTSNETFTGQT
+283 NTTSNETFSGQT

-347 DFIAEDGES
+347 DFFAEDGES

-363 NLNGYTIIDHNE
+363 NLNGTYTIIDHNE

-382 GQLTL
+382 GQLML

-437 TTYTYDQ
+437 TTYSYDQ
-444 YNRLTSITQPA
+444 YNRLTTIAQPA

-488 YAYQNGVLTSITRN
+488 YAYQNAVLTSITRN

-547 GVTTSYVLDAN
+547 GVTTSYVLDDN

-573 TYDSNGLLLQRT
+573 TYDSNGLLLQRI
-585 ENNSNTLHVDYRQ
+585 ENNSNTSSVDYRQ

-609 TLVTYPDG
+609 TLVTYPDN
-617 STERWTYDGTFDQVT
+617 STESWTYDGTFDQVT
-632 SYTDPLGNRTIYT
+632 SYTDPLGNVTLYT

-654 SARQVVGEV
+654 SARQVVGEL
-663 DDLQNGETDDVVTLY
+663 DSPQNGETDDVVTFY

-710 TTAYGTALAAATLY
+710 TTAYGTALAAATVY

-740 RTTNYQYDALDRLV
+740 RTTNYQYDNLDRLI

-778 QLVQSTDVNGAV
+778 QLTQSTDVNGAV

-834 EYNANGKLIAT
+834 EYNANGKLVAT
-845 YAEDGL
+845 YTEDGL
-851 GASVQTS
+851 GSSVQTS

-865 GRTATETNAA
+865 GRTANETNAA
-875 GVTLSYAYDKM
+875 GVTLSYEYDKM

-914 VKDALN
+914 VTDALN

-962 NTTAYTYDANGNQTS
+962 NTTSYTYDANGNQTS
-977 ATDAEGNTTSYTYDA
+977 ATDALNHTTSYTYDA
-992 AGQLVSSA
+992 AGQLVSST

-1016 NTSVTLSNINNT
+1016 NTSVTLSNASGT
-1028 ESVTT
+1028 ASTTT
-1033 STVYSIQTIDSV
+1033 STTYSIQTNNGV

-1073 QQGTAVTTYNYN
+1073 QQGTATTTYTYN
-1085 SEGQLI
+1085 SEGQLL

-1136 DALGTITQYSYDYL
+1136 DALGVTTRYEYNLNGQT
-1150 GNVVSTVVINNTG
+1150 VKTTVVNNPVDLP
-1163 SLAPSSDNL
+1163 LA
-1172 YPISSW
+1172 SW

-1191 VVIGNPAELNFTG
+1191 VVIGNPSDLNFTG
-1204 EITLSATVK
+1204 EITLTATVK
-1213 IDSFNGFQDILA
+1213 IDAFNGLQDIFA

-1253 TYGATALLDASDLG
+1253 TYGTTALLDASDLG

-1318 KGEIKDVAIWDSAL
+1318 KGEIKDVAIWNEAL
-1332 SAEEIQLYRQYGP
+1332 SSQDVQTLSQGGLSQYTVVN
-1345 CQYAALNKST
+1345 QSA
-1355 YNAVGWLTSSTDAE
+1355 YNAAGWQTSSTDAE
-1369 GNTASY
+1369 GNTTSY

-1380 GRVLTVTDAL
+1380 GRVLTVTNAL
-1390 ENTTSYTYDL
+1390 GNTTSYVYDL
-1400 LGRVFEQTTPQ
+1400 LGRVFEQTSAQ
-1411 GTVTRYTYDA
+1411 GAVTRYTYDA

-1429 QYDSSE
+1429 QYDSTQT
-1435 IALPA
+1435 ALPA

-1445 TAQTFNGTS
+1445 EAQTFNGTS

-1461 PADLNFT
+1461 QSELNFT

-1480 SFNGLQDILAHGYT
+1480 AFNGLQDILAHGYT
-1494 FTPDGEVFLRL
+1494 QNPNAEVFLRL
-1505 LDNQIQVGSFNGM
+1505 NGNKIQVGSYNGQ
-1518 TYCAS
+1518 TYYTES
-1523 ANLDASDLGQWIT
+1523 TLSESDLGQWIT
-1536 FTGTYDGTNWNLYKD
+1536 FTGTYDGENWNLYKD
-1551 GVLIASTASSIGA
+1551 GVLIASSASSVGA

-1599 TQVAALYN
+1599 SQVAALYN
-1607 GTLDNN
+1607 GTLENN
-1613 VITTTYTYTPAGAV
+1613 IVTTSYAYTPTGAV

-1643 YRGLQTS
+1643 YRGLVIAET
-1650 ITDPL
+1650 
-1655 GNAITT
+1655 NAKGYTR
-1661 AYNAN
+1661 YFEYDAN
-1666 GQPVSQTDALNN
+1666 GR
-1678 TTSYTYNSYG
+1678 
-1688 KVLTVT
+1688 LT
-1694 DAESN
+1694 
-1699 VTSYSYNLLGQ
+1699 
-1710 MTSLTDPEGN
+1710 
-1720 ATSWTYDSMGRVVSE
+1720 
-1735 TNEKNAIRAYEYD
+1735 EK
-1748 DLGRLIQTTDR
+1748 TDR
-1759 NGRVIQYEYDYLGR
+1759 NGRVTTYTYDAAGRLTSESWLDSSDNIVKSFVYTYDTVGNLLTVNDGVSSYVYTYDTMNRIDSKIILFDAQMAVFSYTYDTLGRQTESSLRLNGVQDRTINIEYDYLGR
-1773 QTAEKWLD
+1773 ALSAELTGNALNDILAEFNYNSVGALTNINRYEWDDTDDLYELIAKSNIQYNANNQITNITHADAAD
-1781 SNNAVIGSIEYTFDG
+1781 STIATHSYLFSPDG
-1796 NNNLLTVTDSISG
+1796 NITQYTNSI
-1809 TNYEYQ
+1809 
-1815 YDALNRCIYTCID
+1815 D
-1828 AAELNSPVYLSYLYN
+1828 
-1843 DSDLTVTET
+1843 
-1852 LTGLINGV
+1852 
-1860 VAPYYQNVYQ
+1860 
-1870 YDVFG
+1870 
-1875 RLESISQTG
+1875 
-1884 TGLTAKSIEY
+1884 
-1894 FYNKLGQ
+1894 
-1901 RTGATYKQNGGTV
+1901 GTV
-1914 SESAWLYDVAGKISS
+1914 
-1929 IQHKTASDAVF
+1929 
-1940 ADYGFT
+1940 
-1946 WDAGNRITEFE
+1946 N
-1957 TVDGTAEYTYDKTG
+1957 YTNDFLG
-1971 QLTGADYDYITDE
+1971 QLTGADYSNTSIHDE
-1984 LYTYDDNGNRTNA
+1984 LYEYDDNGNRELVTNA
-1997 GYVTGEN
+1997 NGDLVVYSTGTN
-2004 NETLSDGVYR
+2004 NELTSDGA
-2014 YSYDNEGN
+2014 YSYEYDAEGN
-2022 RTEKFLWTDSNNNGI
+2022 RISKTNAAGTEREL
-2037 IDASEKTLVQTYEWD
+2037 YEWD
-2052 YRNRLSSVTNYE
+2052 YRNRLSSVTKQEYNTTTQEWQTVQIVEY
-2064 NGIAKEVIDYLY
+2064 AY
-2076 DYLNLMIERTV
+2076 DYNNVLIRKVLDANGDGTADSKTLFLPENYQTAIQLDNADLSDS
-2087 TDAATSILQSSDF
+2087 TDAIVSHRYLWTPQNQDKLLADI
-2100 NIYSNGQVV
+2100 QVSPTGS
-2109 LEYDT
+2109 ET
-2114 TSSVDVVKT
+2114 
-2123 VNLWGANIDEL
+2123 LWTL
-2134 AAVEQIA
+2134 T
-2141 QSVNDSNVILWAYG
+2141 
-2155 DHLNSIRD
+2155 DHLGTIRD
-2163 IVLYDSIAQTAAI
+2163 IIQNTPSGLVVPAHIIYDAYGNVLSCKDANGNDIESP
-2176 VNHLI
+2176 VF
-2181 YNAFGILVSS
+2181 FGF
-2191 TDGAANP
+2191 
-2198 ASISP
+2198 
-2203 LLNYRYTGKFF
+2203 TGKYF
-2214 DDSTG
+2214 DADTQ
-2219 LQNNINRWYDNTIG
+2219 LQNNINRWYDATTG
-2233 KWISVDPIGF
+2233 RWLSTDPIGF
-2243 KGGDSNLYRYARN
+2243 NGNDTNLYRYVGNKVLISNDPLGKDAVTWGLCTASCYLGFSSSSDLKYLYYAWADPDKLPRKIRREFELEARKLL
-2256 TTMFLDHNGLF
+2256 TGSRAKP
-2267 TQEDWNAIDNM
+2267 TQEAILK
-2278 SEYEFRMFLDRH
+2278 EVRELAY
-2290 PFDPDYADIKYYYYR
+2290 
-2305 VIQPLN
+2305 
-2311 EIKYQIDLLQKK
+2311 KK
-2323 LSENPFDK
+2323 LKWVLSTK
-2331 PYWFINDEILEIERE
+2331 AGAKIGKKL
-2346 RFGIHEWFLNN
+2346 
-2357 SFNDSSNI
+2357 
-2365 VNSPYLRNANPQ
+2365 A
-2377 VGIPSVP
+2377 
-2384 YAVNPYGG
+2384 
-2392 FGSNN
+2392 
-2397 SNHNPDSNSE
+2397 
-2407 GSAPHSINDFNW
+2407 
-2419 SINFDRQKY
+2419 
-2428 FTNTSPNIISV
+2428 PNII
-2439 PQISLSSDN
+2439 PGLGQIVSAVLSAEDA
-2448 FSKDY
+2448 Y
-2453 ITKLHVD
+2453 QICRC
-2460 NYTNNDSLNKW
+2460 
-2471 KWEYGIDSSPLSILE
+2471 
-2486 KKDSFQH
+2486 
-2493 FASTF
+2493 
-2498 DSYDNKCMTNFEVRR
+2498 SYLCYM
-2513 WGLRPDYN
+2513 G
-2521 NGFGFKSN
+2521 
-2529 IYIRFHRIDI
+2529 
-2539 QIDMNFY
+2539 Y
-2546 YLPEITPF
+2546 YV
-2554 DLWFFHYNGNR
+2554 
-2565 EQYQFF
+2565 
-2571 FNLKGLW
+2571 